1 MMKIRRLLTVMVIL
15 IAVLVP
21 SLIFALQST
30 PQFLCST
37 PSGFCVEVNPDH
49 YLLDLQCQP
58 VLNKT
63 LEIEPG
69 DSMRFT
75 VNLANYYAASGRN
88 NAVFDIHLAIDRA
101 RIVVRAADALEGTTI
116 TDTFASLQN
125 VLMNTSDQSYTFVV
139 ENRGLR
145 SAVFDLSVRVR
156 N

>member
-1 MMKIRRLLTVMVIL
+1 MKIRHLLTVTVIL
-15 IAVLVP
+15 IAVLIP

-37 PSGFCVEVNPDH
+37 PSGFGVEVNPDH

-58 VLNKT
+58 TLNKT

-75 VNLANYYAASGRN
+75 VNLANYYAASARN
-88 NAVFDIHLAIDRA
+88 NAAFDIHLAIDRA
-101 RIVVRAADALEGTTI
+101 RIVVRAADSLEGTTI
-116 TDTFASLQN
+116 TDTFAALQD
-125 VLMNTSDQSYTFVV
+125 VLINTTAPSYTFVI
-139 ENRGLR
+139 ENRRLR

-156 N
+156 Q